1 MKCEFVCALVTPN
14 LGSDSNVGPVSV
26 TRSSLC
32 HNGHRS
38 PRQSA
43 QLGNPGAPPRLFAH
57 PQDASQM
64 FTPAEALNSGVWGLV
79 LHQLQFPVQSL
90 IRPPS
95 NLRSGRAGRDVR
107 STEPFPQLCGLRTV
121 SRVHTCLRAGRIG
134 YTWEHVPVHPQ
145 GAHAPHVKD
154 YDPVKPSHPSCS
166 SSSMSP
172 FWTLTVD
179 VSPPLRWRPFLV
191 LSPGLALS
199 KCLGAIS
206 SRK

>member
-1 MKCEFVCALVTPN
+1 MATGAPGN
-14 LGSDSNVGPVSV
+14 Q
-26 TRSSLC
+26 RSWET
-32 HNGHRS
+32 
-38 PRQSA
+38 Q
-43 QLGNPGAPPRLFAH
+43 GAPPRSFAH

-64 FTPAEALNSGVWGLV
+64 FTPVEALNCGVWVLV
-79 LHQLQFPVQSL
+79 LHQLQFPVPPL

-95 NLRSGRAGRDVR
+95 NLRFGRAGRDVR

-121 SRVHTCLRAGRIG
+121 SHVHTCLRAGRIG
-134 YTWEHVPVHPQ
+134 YTWAHVPVHPQ

-154 YDPVKPSHPSCS
+154 YDPMKPSHPSHS
-166 SSSMSP
+166 SSSVSP

-179 VSPPLRWRPFLV
+179 VSPSLRWRPFLV

-199 KCLGAIS
+199 RCLGAIS